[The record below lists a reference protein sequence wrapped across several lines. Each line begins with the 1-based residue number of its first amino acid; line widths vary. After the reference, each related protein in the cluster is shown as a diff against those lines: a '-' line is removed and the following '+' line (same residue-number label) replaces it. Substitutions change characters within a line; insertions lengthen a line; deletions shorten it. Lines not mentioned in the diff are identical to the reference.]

1 MQQVFCSYLCAYI
14 QPHTENGC
22 LLLLA
27 NEGKFKKTLREY
39 QENTWSGPF

>member
-1 MQQVFCSYLCAYI
+1 
-14 QPHTENGC
+14 
-22 LLLLA
+22 LLA